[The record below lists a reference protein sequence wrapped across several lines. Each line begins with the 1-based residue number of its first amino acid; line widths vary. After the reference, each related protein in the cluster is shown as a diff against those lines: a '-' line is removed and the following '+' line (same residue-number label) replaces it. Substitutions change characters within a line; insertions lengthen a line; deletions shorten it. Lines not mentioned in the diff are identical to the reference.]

1 MKGSAHNAAAL
12 ALERTA
18 LPDVSITATAAGA
31 PQPPRSASGQGAVEC
46 GQQLAHFRIDA
57 ALGAGGMGEVYLAT
71 DLALDRLVAVKVLP
85 THLAHDATRRERM
98 IREARAQAQINHAN
112 VCHIYFVGEQDQ
124 RLFFAMEHIDG
135 ETFAQRCGRAPLT
148 LEDALE
154 LVRAAACGLQA
165 AQARGF
171 IHRDVKPSNLMV
183 DAHGVV
189 KVLDFGLV
197 AAHLGEVVAQEA
209 NISSVVAGAP
219 APSPYVAQTALA
231 GTPLYMAPE
240 QARGEQV
247 DFRADMYALGC
258 TLYQLLV
265 GRPPFVAD
273 TMAALLSM
281 HSDAARPALDRRIGP
296 ARFTA
301 PVQALIARMMAPAA
315 ADRFVSYD
323 ALIAELDR
331 VSLRRTRPAGFLVR
345 LAAAG
350 LDFSWLLALLVV
362 PMALLDA
369 DGGSLFTVALM
380 ALFACFKVL
389 ITHRIGGTLGQ
400 RIFELEVIDV
410 KTHCRPTLV
419 KLVQRT
425 ALLMAPIAIAGAT
438 NLFGYLPLSAQ
449 VLGVLDSISEGMKA
463 LAVVGIVLAL
473 AVSSL
478 RTAGRRTPWDR
489 WSGTMVQYR
498 KG

>member
-1 MKGSAHNAAAL
+1 
-12 ALERTA
+12 
-18 LPDVSITATAAGA
+18 
-31 PQPPRSASGQGAVEC
+31 
-46 GQQLAHFRIDA
+46 
-57 ALGAGGMGEVYLAT
+57 
-71 DLALDRLVAVKVLP
+71 
-85 THLAHDATRRERM
+85 
-98 IREARAQAQINHAN
+98 
-112 VCHIYFVGEQDQ
+112 
-124 RLFFAMEHIDG
+124 
-135 ETFAQRCGRAPLT
+135 
-148 LEDALE
+148 
-154 LVRAAACGLQA
+154 
-165 AQARGF
+165 
-171 IHRDVKPSNLMV
+171 
-183 DAHGVV
+183 
-189 KVLDFGLV
+189 
-197 AAHLGEVVAQEA
+197 
-209 NISSVVAGAP
+209 VAG
-219 APSPYVAQTALA
+219 
-231 GTPLYMAPE
+231 
-240 QARGEQV
+240 
-247 DFRADMYALGC
+247 
-258 TLYQLLV
+258 
-265 GRPPFVAD
+265 
-273 TMAALLSM
+273 LLSM
-281 HSDAARPALDRRIGP
+281 HSEAARPALDRQIGP

-301 PVQALIARMMAPAA
+301 PVQALMARMMAPAA

-331 VSLRRTRPAGFLVR
+331 VSVRRTRPAGFLVR

-350 LDFSWLLALLVV
+350 LDFAWLLALLVV

-410 KTHCRPTLV
+410 TTHRRPTLV

-438 NLFGYLPLSAQ
+438 NLFGYLPLSAP

-463 LAVVGIVLAL
+463 VAVVGIVLAL

-478 RTAGRRTPWDR
+478 RAAGRRTPWDR

>member
-1 MKGSAHNAAAL
+1 MKGSSLNGPAAAAL
-12 ALERTA
+12 ALQRTA

-31 PQPPRSASGQGAVEC
+31 PLPQRSAGGQGAVEC

-71 DLALDRLVAVKVLP
+71 DLALDRSVAVKVLP

-135 ETFAQRCGRAPLT
+135 ETFAQRSGRAPLA

-183 DAHGVV
+183 DANGVV

-197 AAHLGEVVAQEA
+197 AAHLGAVDDATVESPTSLQAQA
-209 NISSVVAGAP
+209 
-219 APSPYVAQTALA
+219 AQTALA

-247 DFRADMYALGC
+247 DFRADIYALGC
-258 TLYQLLV
+258 TLYQLLT

-273 TMAALLSM
+273 TMAGLLSM

-301 PVQALIARMMAPAA
+301 PVQTLMARMMAPAA
-315 ADRFVSYD
+315 VDRFASYD

-331 VSLRRTRPAGFLVR
+331 VSVRRTRPAGFLVR

-350 LDFSWLLALLVV
+350 LDFAWLTALLVV

-389 ITHRIGGTLGQ
+389 ITNRIGGTLGQ

-410 KTHCRPTLV
+410 TTHRRPTLV

-425 ALLMAPIAIAGAT
+425 ALLMAPMLIAGAST
-438 NLFGYLPLSAQ
+438 LFAYLPLSAQ

-463 LAVVGIVLAL
+463 VALVGIVLAL

-478 RTAGRRTPWDR
+478 RAAGRRTPWDR
-489 WSGTMVQYR
+489 WSGTMVRYR